1 MAAKN
6 PRLITVLE
14 KPLYERIKQ
23 AARAEGVTLS
33 AKVRDLLR
41 AAMELEEDAYW
52 VGEGEKRLASFD
64 RSKALTHEQVWKK

>member
-23 AARAEGVTLS
+23 AARAEGVSLS

-41 AAMELEEDAYW
+41 EAMALEEDAYW
-52 VGEGEKRLASFD
+52 VAEGEKRLATFD

>member
-23 AARAEGVTLS
+23 AARAEGLSLS

-41 AAMELEEDAYW
+41 EAMELEEDAYW
-52 VGEGEKRLASFD
+52 AGEGEKRLATFD